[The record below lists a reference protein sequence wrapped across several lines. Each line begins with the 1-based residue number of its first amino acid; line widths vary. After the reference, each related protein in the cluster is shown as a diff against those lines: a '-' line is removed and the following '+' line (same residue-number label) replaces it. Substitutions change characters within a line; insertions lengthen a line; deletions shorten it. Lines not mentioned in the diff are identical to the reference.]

1 MTIQRYEV
9 FNKVVQLQSITKA
22 GIELNLTQSAV
33 SHAIKSLEDE
43 LGLHLLLRNRT
54 GIKLTSEGEKIY
66 EHTLTIIHAHHNLLQ
81 DAYALNGLDSGVIK
95 IGTFASVTTHWLPT
109 ILKEFKKKH
118 PEIIVEILEDDY
130 ESLENAVQLGELDCC
145 FTTPTT
151 KKNIEFLPLHKDKL
165 FCIVSNDSPLQT
177 QTAMRIEQLEEYPL
191 IKPKR
196 GWDSEVITFFSKFKI
211 DPIIKFEISD
221 DQSIIALVQANIGIN
236 IRPELVLKNAPD
248 GITALEFEEEAYRII
263 GLGFTKQTSHATKSF
278 ISIVKEIYQ
287 TI

>member
-1 MTIQRYEV
+1 MTIQRYEI

-22 GIELNLTQSAV
+22 GIELSLTQSAV

-43 LGLHLLLRNRT
+43 LGLHLLLRNRL
-54 GIKLTSEGEKIY
+54 GIKLTREGEKIY

-81 DAYALNGLDSGVIK
+81 DAYALNGLESGAIR

-109 ILKEFKKKH
+109 ILKEFKRKH

-130 ESLENAVQLGELDCC
+130 ESLENAVHLGELDCC
-145 FTTPTT
+145 FTTAPT
-151 KKNIEFLPLHKDKL
+151 KHNIDFLPLHKDKL
-165 FCIVSNDSPLQT
+165 FCIVSNDNPLHT
-177 QTAMRIEQLEEYPL
+177 QTTMSLQQLEKYPI
-191 IKPKR
+191 IKPKK
-196 GWDSEVITFFSKFKI
+196 GWDSEVITFFNKYKI
-211 DPIIKFEISD
+211 DPTVKFEISD

-236 IRPELVLKNAPD
+236 IRPELVLKNAPE
-248 GITALEFEEEAYRII
+248 GITALEFEDEAYRII
-263 GLGFTKQTSHATKSF
+263 GLGFTNQTSHATKSF